1 MGLNSEYTTAIPIEV
16 VNMVIDYINIRP
28 DQFYK
33 MEHKNGP
40 FKNVLADFIDMSY
53 IFPTTDNIRPSVSSF
68 CWGKNNVGNIFDTV
82 DINEMNVCDEID
94 DEDWDDEDTPEWA

>member
-16 VNMVIDYINIRP
+16 VNMVIDYIDYDKYN
-28 DQFYK
+28 K

-53 IFPTTDNIRPSVSSF
+53 IFPTSDNILPSISSM
-68 CWGKNNVGNIFDTV
+68 CWGKSKMIEDVMY
-82 DINEMNVCDEID
+82 INDMWNADHEID
-94 DEDWDDEDTPEWA
+94 EEDWDEEVPEWA